1 MSKQDRQGVRTAT
14 DLERKYNFGRTFA
27 DVYGLIADVQK
38 VAEEANKAIGELDHE
53 KIFNLLTNNGAVKGI
68 YREGDEVYVN
78 ASYIKSGKLAADYI
92 DATDLKVN
100 AANIVG
106 KLTANQIES
115 QHITVT
121 AANVTG
127 TLTSNQIRLGGEM
140 AVYQTATGSDVGGY
154 VGYVTGMGYNG
165 EITTGMGMMSTDG
178 TNQMVVTSGGA
189 RVSSATAEFLAAY
202 HAWVQTTGNIYLN
215 ADGYISDSSGDAI
228 TSDRNSKENIL
239 YDVDEKYLAIFDG
252 LKPCSFRY
260 IGRNRQHL
268 GFIAQEVEE
277 AMIAAGVDG
286 DDYATVIND
295 EGQYSLRYSEFI
307 PLIVAKIKQLERK
320 MRA

>member
-27 DVYGLIADVQK
+27 DVYGLISDAQK
-38 VAEEANKAIGELDHE
+38 AAEEASKAVGELDHE
-53 KIFNLLTNNGAVKGI
+53 KIFNLLTNYGEVQGI
-68 YREGDEVYVN
+68 YREGDDVFIN

-92 DATDLKVN
+92 DATDLKVD
-100 AANIVG
+100 AANITG

-127 TLTSNQIRLGGEM
+127 QLTANQIKLGGEM
-140 AVYQTATGSDVGGY
+140 AVYQTITGSAVGGY
-154 VGYVTGMGYNG
+154 IGYVTGVGYG
-165 EITTGMGMMSTDG
+165 GAVTTGMGMMDADG
-178 TNQMVVTSGGA
+178 THQAVVTSGGA
-189 RVSSATAEFLAAY
+189 RISSDTAELLAAA
-202 HAWVQTTGNIYLN
+202 HAWIRTSKNIYLQ
-215 ADGYISDSSGDAI
+215 ADGVIEESSGTAT
-228 TSDRNSKENIL
+228 TSDRNAKESIL
-239 YDVDEKYLAIFDG
+239 YDVGEKYLAIFDE

-260 IGRNRQHL
+260 IGRNRRHL
-268 GFIAQEVEE
+268 GFIAQEVED

-286 DDYATVIND
+286 EDYATVIND
-295 EGQYSLRYSEFI
+295 DGQYSLRYSEFI
-307 PLIVAKIKQLERK
+307 PMIVAKIKQLERE